1 MGKLVVASTRSLL
14 GPDTESR
21 LVAFTELVG
30 TAIANAGARVQVQ
43 RLADEQAALRRVATV
58 VARGAPEPEVLATV
72 AEEVSRLFPGLA
84 AVIHR
89 YQADHTAT
97 CVASTGAVVAVGA
110 RIGLDVDSLTA
121 RVLRTGRPERIERYA
136 DVDGPVG
143 DVARA
148 TGVQA
153 AVGVPIVVDGRLWGM
168 IGGHGSRKPDDLPL
182 DTELRMAQFA
192 ELVATAISNL
202 QARADLAAS
211 RARIVA
217 AADEERRRVV
227 RDLHDG
233 AQQRLVHTVITLKL
247 AQQAFENRADDAP
260 ALLGEAIDQA
270 QHAMVEVRELAH
282 GILPSVLTHGGL
294 GAGIDALA
302 SRVKVPVELD
312 VSVGR
317 LPRAVEATAYF
328 VVAEALTNVSKHS
341 AAERA
346 EVSAHV
352 EHGMLLI
359 EVRDDGIG
367 GARADGAGLV
377 GLADRLAAVEGRLEL
392 DSPADGGTRV
402 AAVIPLST
410 SSVES
415 AAP

>member
-1 MGKLVVASTRSLL
+1 M
-14 GPDTESR
+14 P
-21 LVAFTELVG
+21 VG
-30 TAIANAGARVQVQ
+30 TRIALDDDSLSARV
-43 RLADEQAALRRVATV
+43 
-58 VARGAPEPEVLATV
+58 
-72 AEEVSRLFPGLA
+72 F
-84 AVIHR
+84 
-89 YQADHTAT
+89 
-97 CVASTGAVVAVGA
+97 
-110 RIGLDVDSLTA
+110 
-121 RVLRTGRPERIERYA
+121 RTGRPAHLGRYA
-136 DVDGPVG
+136 DLAGPVG
-143 DVARA
+143 DYARA
-148 TGVQA
+148 HGLHAGTA
-153 AVGVPIVVDGRLWGM
+153 VPIVVDGRLWGM
-168 IGGHGSRKPDDLPL
+168 LGSASLQPDDVPL
-182 DTELRMAQFA
+182 ETESRMAQFA

-211 RARIVA
+211 RARIAA
-217 AADEERRRVV
+217 AADEERLRVV

-247 AQQAFENRADDAP
+247 AQQAFEKRADDAP

-270 QHAMVEVRELAH
+270 EHAMVEVRELAH

-302 SRVKVPVELD
+302 SRMKVPVELD

-317 LPRAVEATAYF
+317 LPRAIEATAYF

-352 EHGMLLI
+352 EHRMLLI
-359 EVRDDGIG
+359 EVCDDGIG

-377 GLADRLAAVEGRLEL
+377 GLADRLAAVEGRLEV

-402 AAVIPLST
+402 EAVIPLST

-415 AAP
+415 AGP